1 MNEISEWI
9 QKIARTPGCQSLA
22 EYAQFL
28 KRTRRVWLIAAGAVF
43 GLMAVESVSPWSRN
57 AREKR
62 QEEAVAS
69 ATPDR
74 LIARCGQPAEDVT
87 EEVYPILM
95 RTMTYQ
101 PRRNKKLV
109 LVFTRTAER
118 RSDWV
123 FLAMKDESRT
133 AGHDYDTPEAKI
145 AALRCL
151 DSKK

>member
-9 QKIARTPGCQSLA
+9 QKIAKTHGCQSLA
-22 EYAQFL
+22 EHAKFL

-43 GLMAVESVSPWSRN
+43 GLMAVESVSSWSRN

-62 QEEAVAS
+62 QEVAVAS

-87 EEVYPILM
+87 KVYPILM
-95 RTMTYQ
+95 RTLTYQ

-109 LVFTRTAER
+109 LVFSRTAEK

-133 AGHDYDTPEAKI
+133 TGYDYVTPEAKI
-145 AALRCL
+145 GALPCL